1 VSTDVVSCRCHGLV
15 NSQIIRI
22 GQECFK
28 IVPSLCT
35 TSNW

>member
-1 VSTDVVSCRCHGLV
+1 VPTDFVSCRCQGLV
-15 NSQIIRI
+15 NSQLIRS

-28 IVPSLCT
+28 IVPNLFT